1 MEWVLEWDIGEVEV
15 GGDGGL
21 GGLGNHGVVELHW
34 GPTGCAYGV
43 EFRVGRLCSGLF
55 LVKLAGDTHGAL

>member
-1 MEWVLEWDIGEVEV
+1 MLGWVSEEVKM

-21 GGLGNHGVVELHW
+21 GGQGNQGVVGLHW

-43 EFRVGRLCSGLF
+43 DFRVGRLCSELI